1 MPSSTMNA
9 YKTKKAKSQAKEERE
24 RLREEKEAMLPL
36 QTTKLYD
43 NGAIMGDPRKVWIK
57 GKPLQYYDD
66 NGIALIIVHRS

>member
-1 MPSSTMNA
+1 MNA

-24 RLREEKEAMLPL
+24 RLREERKEAMLSL

-43 NGAIMGDPRKVWIK
+43 NGAIMGDPRKVWTK
-57 GKPLQYYDD
+57 GKLLQYYDD

>member
-1 MPSSTMNA
+1 MNA

-24 RLREEKEAMLPL
+24 RLREERKEAMLPL

>member
-1 MPSSTMNA
+1 MNA

-24 RLREEKEAMLPL
+24 RLREERKEAMLPL

-43 NGAIMGDPRKVWIK
+43 NGAIMRYSRKVWTK